1 MKYLI
6 TITAIF
12 IFILSCD
19 KPPRISLP
27 KNNKNKIIAIQ
38 PFDNFNENDL
48 SLLKEEISDIFHARV
63 IILKQKE
70 IPVLPKL
77 FPTESYAADSLLFFL
92 SKMKNDS
99 IAEIIGITHK
109 NIYTSDQPT
118 LRKINANNTYTYSA
132 NIIGLGYI
140 NGNACIISDSRLMST
155 DRDLY
160 MNRLKK
166 VTFHE
171 IGHNLGL
178 AHCNDSSCIMAE
190 SNESIVYL
198 NKPGCNFC
206 KKCRKQIH
214 Q

>member
-1 MKYLI
+1 MKYI
-6 TITAIF
+6 IIITAIF
-12 IFILSCD
+12 IFILSCNE
-19 KPPRISLP
+19 PLRILLP

-38 PFDNFNENDL
+38 PFDNYNESDL
-48 SLLKEEISDIFHARV
+48 SLLKQEISNFFHARV
-63 IILKQKE
+63 TILKQKE
-70 IPVLPKL
+70 IPIRPKQ
-77 FPTESYAADSLLFFL
+77 FPDDSYAADSLLFFL

-99 IAEIIGITHK
+99 IAEIIGITHQS
-109 NIYTSDQPT
+109 IYTSDQPT
-118 LRKINANNTYTYSA
+118 LKKMNANNTYTYSA

-140 NGNACIISDSRLMST
+140 KGNACIVSDIRLMST
-155 DRDLY
+155 DRNLY

-166 VTFHE
+166 AIFHE

-178 AHCNDSSCIMAE
+178 VHCNDSSCIMAE

-206 KKCRKQIH
+206 KKCRRRIH